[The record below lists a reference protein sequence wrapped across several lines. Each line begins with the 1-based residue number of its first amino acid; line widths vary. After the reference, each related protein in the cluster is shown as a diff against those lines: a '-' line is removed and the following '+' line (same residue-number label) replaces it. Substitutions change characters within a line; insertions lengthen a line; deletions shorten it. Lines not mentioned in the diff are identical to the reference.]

1 MYKRV
6 YALLFVLNL
15 IDMLP
20 GTFVL
25 DAEDLYTQYQTMFEL
40 DFIWPPK
47 SQLYTGLQG
56 LVVNYL
62 GETHG

>member
-1 MYKRV
+1 MPV
-6 YALLFVLNL
+6 
-15 IDMLP
+15 

-40 DFIWPPK
+40 DFIWPQNPVIVYRSK
-47 SQLYTGLQG
+47 G